1 MATILRTGIVLS
13 ALLNCVL
20 RGSTTPSFDFAWS
33 ARPRCNR
40 TLQSL
45 SSLGERFEYVGEDYV
60 ICVNL
65 QPGTEYL
72 SYTYRPIGV
81 DAVSVI
87 ITGSTGAVVRCNETR
102 QFIAMNE
109 STIFPL
115 IFSNASLVVIER
127 VHFEG
132 CQRPLKFNWVTRVEI
147 ISSNFR

>member
-1 MATILRTGIVLS
+1 MS
-13 ALLNCVL
+13 ALMNCVL
-20 RGSTTPSFDFAWS
+20 RGSTTSSFDFAWS

-40 TLQSL
+40 TLQTL
-45 SSLGERFEYVGEDYV
+45 SSLGQSVEYVGGDSV

-87 ITGSTGAVVRCNETR
+87 ITGSTGTVVKCNETR
-102 QFIAMNE
+102 QFIALND
-109 STIFPL
+109 SKIFPM

-127 VHFEG
+127 VQFEG
-132 CQRPLKFNWVTRVEI
+132 CQRPLRFNWVTRVEI